1 VSGSTSPNDPA
12 VTARLAELEATVV
25 AQQAA
30 LEAEHAALEAERE
43 RRAAAEAER
52 DRLRDAYEALK
63 IQVEL
68 AHRRL
73 VIAKAE
79 RVDTTQLELEFAA
92 KLAELDQLAGLVE
105 PETDA
110 TGGEGG
116 AAGDK
121 PKRRRGRRCE
131 LHKVI
136 GEERIEIPNPIY
148 EGKFERIGA
157 EEETTKLKW
166 RRGGLVRVVIARLK
180 YRTTP
185 SAATANEHLSAV
197 DVSAVINATEVAVA
211 SEPMTAPEDATSST
225 IEVPEV
231 DATSSAQPSPIE
243 VPPTQLV
250 TSPVASSATSPEVV
264 APVRHSAA
272 ATANENLSAADVSA
286 VISATEVAVASEPMT
301 APEDATSSTIEVPEV
316 DATSSAQPS
325 PIEVPPTQLVT
336 SPAASVAALP
346 EVVAP
351 VPTSPSSADQAVGD
365 SITDSPTIVTAAMP
379 PQLLPGSYALPSLLA
394 HIASDKLCDGLPLH
408 RQEDR
413 FARLGA
419 TIYRSTMARWLEEI
433 GAIVGATIVEAMR
446 KEALATAFCIA
457 TDATG
462 VLVQPDPRPDKKR
475 QPCRRAHFFVQIADA
490 DHVFFEYTPVETSKV
505 VSELFRGF
513 SGFVQADA
521 KSVYDVLYRL
531 PNQRD
536 RIDDDPPDLAVRYEV
551 GCWSH
556 ARTKLWE
563 AAVTTQDPVAR
574 EGLARIMRMFQ
585 LDRRWKALSPDER
598 KALRERHLR
607 PHVVAFF
614 AFAEEAYERMKHQRG
629 LLRSALGYCVRQK
642 DALMR
647 FLDDGRLE
655 MTNNHS
661 ERQLRRVAVGRK
673 AWLFVGSD
681 DHGQA
686 AGNLLTLIAS
696 ARLHKLDPELYLR
709 DVFRVLPHWPR
720 ERYLEL
726 APRYWS
732 ATRARLDP
740 KELDQELGPLTV
752 PEPALPTA
760 IPSPIPAELR
770 PAP

>member
-1 VSGSTSPNDPA
+1 MSGSTSPNDPA

-25 AQQAA
+25 AQHAA

-43 RRAAAEAER
+43 LRAAAEAER
-52 DRLRDAYEALK
+52 DRLREAYEALK

-79 RVDTTQLELEFAA
+79 RIDTTQLELEFAA
-92 KLAELDQLAGLVE
+92 TLAELDKLADLVK

-116 AAGDK
+116 AAGDR
-121 PKRRRGRRCE
+121 PKRRRGRRCD

-136 GEERIEIPNPIY
+136 GEERIEIADPIY
-148 EGKFERIGA
+148 DGKFERIGA
-157 EEETTKLKW
+157 EEETAKLKW

-185 SAATANEHLSAV
+185 PAARTVNETPSAAA
-197 DVSAVINATEVAVA
+197 
-211 SEPMTAPEDATSST
+211 
-225 IEVPEV
+225 
-231 DATSSAQPSPIE
+231 
-243 VPPTQLV
+243 
-250 TSPVASSATSPEVV
+250 ASSAS
-264 APVRHSAA
+264 
-272 ATANENLSAADVSA
+272 
-286 VISATEVAVASEPMT
+286 SATEVAVASAAMT
-301 APEDATSSTIEVPEV
+301 APEDATGSTIEATNI
-316 DATSSAQPS
+316 DATATANASTMTAPDDATGSTIEAATIDATAPADTS
-325 PIEVPPTQLVT
+325 PVDVPPTQLAIST
-336 SPAASVAALP
+336 ATPAATLP
-346 EVVAP
+346 EVAAAVPAAP
-351 VPTSPSSADQAVGD
+351 ATTDPSDD
-365 SITDSPTIVTAAMP
+365 SIPARPTIVTARMP
-379 PQLLPGSYALPSLLA
+379 PQLLPGSYATGSLLA
-394 HIASDKLCDGLPLH
+394 HIASDKFCDGLPLH
-408 RQEDR
+408 RQEYR
-413 FARLGA
+413 FARLGV
-419 TIYRSTMARWLEEI
+419 TIHRSTMARWLEEV
-433 GAIVGATIVEAMR
+433 GAIMGATIVEAMR
-446 KEALATAFCIA
+446 KEALAIAFCIA

-462 VLVQPDPRPDKKR
+462 VLVLPDPRPDKKR

-490 DHVFFEYTPVETSKV
+490 DHVFFEYTPIETSAV
-505 VSELFRGF
+505 VRELFRGF

-531 PNQRD
+531 PHERD
-536 RIDDDPPDLAVRYEV
+536 LVDDGPPDLAVRHEV

-563 AAVTTQDPVAR
+563 AAVATQDPVAR

-585 LDRRWKALSPDER
+585 LERRWKDHSPDER
-598 KALRERHLR
+598 KTLRDRHLR

-614 AFAEEAYERMKHQRG
+614 AFTEAEYERVKHQRG

-647 FLDDGRLE
+647 FFEDGRLE

-661 ERQLRRVAVGRK
+661 ERQLRKVACGRK

-720 ERYLEL
+720 DRYLEL

-740 KELDQELGPLTV
+740 EELDQELGPLKV
-752 PEPALPTA
+752 PEPPLPTA
-760 IPSPIPAELR
+760 IAVPVPAELR
-770 PAP
+770 LAP

>member
-12 VTARLAELEATVV
+12 VTARLTELEATVV
-25 AQQAA
+25 AQR
-30 LEAEHAALEAERE
+30 AALEAERE
-43 RRAAAEAER
+43 LRTAAEAER
-52 DRLRDAYEALK
+52 DRLREAYEALK

-73 VIAKAE
+73 VSAKAE

-92 KLAELDQLAGLVE
+92 TLAELDKLAGLVE

-110 TGGEGG
+110 TGDEGG
-116 AAGDK
+116 AAGHR
-121 PKRRRGRRCE
+121 PKRRRGRRCD
-131 LHKVI
+131 LHKVV
-136 GEERIEIPNPIY
+136 GEERIEVPNPIY

-157 EEETTKLKW
+157 EEETAKLKW

-180 YRTTP
+180 YRTTSPAVRMDGAIP
-185 SAATANEHLSAV
+185 SAADASSATG
-197 DVSAVINATEVAVA
+197 ATEVAVA
-211 SEPMTAPEDATSST
+211 SATMTAPEDTTSST
-225 IEVPEV
+225 IEVANT
-231 DATSSAQPSPIE
+231 DAATSVHASPVD
-243 VPPTQLV
+243 VPPTQL
-250 TSPVASSATSPEVV
+250 AISSATPAATPE
-264 APVRHSAA
+264 AA
-272 ATANENLSAADVSA
+272 AQVLAA
-286 VISATEVAVASEPMT
+286 
-301 APEDATSSTIEVPEV
+301 
-316 DATSSAQPS
+316 
-325 PIEVPPTQLVT
+325 
-336 SPAASVAALP
+336 PAI
-346 EVVAP
+346 
-351 VPTSPSSADQAVGD
+351 ADQAAD
-365 SITDSPTIVTAAMP
+365 SNAPKPTIVTAAMP

-394 HIASDKLCDGLPLH
+394 HIASDKFCDGLPLH

-419 TIYRSTMARWLEEI
+419 TIHRSTMARWLEEV
-433 GAIVGATIVEAMR
+433 GAIMGATLVEAMR
-446 KEALATAFCIA
+446 KEAMATAFCIA

-505 VSELFRGF
+505 VSELFRDF
-513 SGFVQADA
+513 SGFIQADA

-531 PNQRD
+531 PHERD
-536 RIDDDPPDLAVRYEV
+536 LFDDGSPDLAVRHEV

-563 AAVTTQDPVAR
+563 AAVATQDPVAR

-585 LDRRWKALSPDER
+585 LERRWKDRSPDER
-598 KALRERHLR
+598 KALRDRHLR

-614 AFAEEAYERMKHQRG
+614 VFAEEAYERVKHQRG
-629 LLRSALGYCVRQK
+629 LLRTALGYCVRQK

-647 FLDDGRLE
+647 FLEDGRLD

-661 ERQLRRVAVGRK
+661 ERQLRKVACGRK

-696 ARLHKLDPELYLR
+696 ARLHKLDPELYMR

-740 KELDQELGPLTV
+740 DELEQELGPLKIPELPLPMATAAV
-752 PEPALPTA
+752 PL
-760 IPSPIPAELR
+760 PAELA

>member
-1 VSGSTSPNDPA
+1 VNGSTSPNDPA

-25 AQQAA
+25 VQHAA

-43 RRAAAEAER
+43 LRAAAEAER
-52 DRLRDAYEALK
+52 DRLREAYEALK

-92 KLAELDQLAGLVE
+92 TLAALDELAGLVE

-110 TGGEGG
+110 TSGEGG
-116 AAGDK
+116 TTGNK
-121 PKRRRGRRCE
+121 PKRRRGRRCD

-148 EGKFERIGA
+148 EGKFERMGA
-157 EEETTKLKW
+157 EEETSKLKW

-185 SAATANEHLSAV
+185 QAVGTVDETLSAA
-197 DVSAVINATEVAVA
+197 DVSSASNATEAAVA
-211 SEPMTAPEDATSST
+211 SASMTAPEQATGST
-225 IEVPEV
+225 IEVAEV
-231 DATSSAQPSPIE
+231 DATPSADTSSVE
-243 VPPTQLV
+243 VPPTQLAV
-250 TSPVASSATSPEVV
+250 STAASAATPPEVV
-264 APVRHSAA
+264 TPVPA
-272 ATANENLSAADVSA
+272 
-286 VISATEVAVASEPMT
+286 
-301 APEDATSSTIEVPEV
+301 
-316 DATSSAQPS
+316 
-325 PIEVPPTQLVT
+325 
-336 SPAASVAALP
+336 SPAI
-346 EVVAP
+346 
-351 VPTSPSSADQAVGD
+351 ADQADD
-365 SITDSPTIVTAAMP
+365 SLADLPAIVTAPMP

-394 HIASDKLCDGLPLH
+394 HIASDKFCDGLPLH

-419 TIYRSTMARWLEEI
+419 TIHRSTMARWLEEV
-433 GAIVGATIVEAMR
+433 GAIMGATIVEAMR

-490 DHVFFEYTPVETSKV
+490 DHVFFEYTPVETSAV
-505 VSELFRGF
+505 VRELFRGF

-531 PNQRD
+531 PHERD
-536 RIDDDPPDLAVRYEV
+536 PVDDGPPDLAVRHEV

-563 AAVTTQDPVAR
+563 AAVATQDPVAR

-585 LDRRWKALSPDER
+585 LERTWKDHSPDER
-598 KALRERHLR
+598 KTLRDRHLR
-607 PHVVAFF
+607 PHVAAFF
-614 AFAEEAYERMKHQRG
+614 AFAEDAYERVKHQRG

-647 FLDDGRLE
+647 FLEDGRLE

-661 ERQLRRVAVGRK
+661 ERQLRKVACGRK

-686 AGNLLTLIAS
+686 SGNLLTLIAS

-732 ATRARLDP
+732 VTRARLDP
-740 KELDQELGPLTV
+740 KELDQELGPLKV
-752 PEPALPTA
+752 PEPPLPTA
-760 IPSPIPAELR
+760 TAAPVPAELR
-770 PAP
+770 PAT

>member
-1 VSGSTSPNDPA
+1 MSGSTSPNDPA

-25 AQQAA
+25 AQQT
-30 LEAEHAALEAERE
+30 ALEAERE
-43 RRAAAEAER
+43 LRVAAEAER
-52 DRLRDAYEALK
+52 DRLREAYEALK

-92 KLAELDQLAGLVE
+92 TLAELDRLAGLVE
-105 PETDA
+105 PETNA

-116 AAGDK
+116 TAGDK
-121 PKRRRGRRCE
+121 PKRRRGRRCD

-136 GEERIEIPNPIY
+136 GEERIEIPDPIY

-157 EEETTKLKW
+157 DEETTKLKW
-166 RRGGLVRVVIARLK
+166 RRGGLVRVVIARVK

-185 SAATANEHLSAV
+185 LAARTVEETPSAADASSATG
-197 DVSAVINATEVAVA
+197 ATEVAIA
-211 SEPMTAPEDATSST
+211 SATMTAPEDATGST
-225 IEVPEV
+225 LKATTI
-231 DATSSAQPSPIE
+231 DATAPANAAPVD
-243 VPPTQLV
+243 VPPMQLAIS
-250 TSPVASSATSPEVV
+250 TATP
-264 APVRHSAA
+264 A
-272 ATANENLSAADVSA
+272 ATPPAATVPAAPAPAADDS
-286 VISATEVAVASEPMT
+286 
-301 APEDATSSTIEVPEV
+301 VP
-316 DATSSAQPS
+316 AK
-325 PIEVPPTQLVT
+325 
-336 SPAASVAALP
+336 
-346 EVVAP
+346 
-351 VPTSPSSADQAVGD
+351 
-365 SITDSPTIVTAAMP
+365 PTIVTARMP
-379 PQLLPGSYALPSLLA
+379 PQLLPGSYATASLLA
-394 HIASDKLCDGLPLH
+394 HIASDKFCDGLPLH
-408 RQEDR
+408 RQEYR
-413 FARLGA
+413 FARLGV
-419 TIYRSTMARWLEEI
+419 TIHRSTMARWLEEV
-433 GAIVGATIVEAMR
+433 GAIMGATIVEAMR
-446 KEALATAFCIA
+446 KEALVIAFCIA

-462 VLVQPDPRPDKKR
+462 VLVLPDPRPDKKR

-490 DHVFFEYTPVETSKV
+490 DHVFFEYTPVETSAV
-505 VSELFRGF
+505 VRELFRGF

-531 PNQRD
+531 PHEQD
-536 RIDDDPPDLAVRYEV
+536 LADDAPPDLAVRHEV

-556 ARTKLWE
+556 ARTKQWE
-563 AAVTTQDPVAR
+563 AAVATQDPVAR

-585 LDRRWKALSPDER
+585 LERRWKDHSPDDR
-598 KALRERHLR
+598 KALRDRHLR

-614 AFAEEAYERMKHQRG
+614 AFAEAEYERVKHQRG

-647 FLDDGRLE
+647 FLEDGRLE

-661 ERQLRRVAVGRK
+661 ERQLRKVACGRR

-720 ERYLEL
+720 DRYLEL

-740 KELDQELGPLTV
+740 TELDQELGPLKV
-752 PEPALPTA
+752 PEPPLPTA
-760 IPSPIPAELR
+760 TAAPGPADLG